1 MKNKVII
8 ITIIMCLIVGLC
20 VGSQAIGNKSNKK
33 DIEFVKEN
41 IIEENDIAQNEEI
54 IEDIEIKEVIDE
66 EKQENENVEFKEES
80 KKEIQQKQEKVV
92 TNKNTT
98 QVKNNNENTKKEVV
112 TEKVKEETK
121 VNTENKSTLVQ
132 EKNVN
137 KVAENTETKV
147 ETIETKKEVKEPEKP
162 QCTDTK
168 HGVGVGNSNRWFNS
182 KQEAI
187 NHYQSIIKNWGDKW
201 ENFEIDDET
210 YNKNCPYGYEIWSC
224 QFCGKWT
231 INFYYN

>member
-1 MKNKVII
+1 MKNKIII

-20 VGSQAIGNKSNKK
+20 VGIQVIRNKK
-33 DIEFVKEN
+33 NVEN
-41 IIEENDIAQNEEI
+41 IEVVEENTINENDIAENEEI
-54 IEDIEIKEVIDE
+54 IEDTDVKEVIDE
-66 EKQENENVEFKEES
+66 ENQDNDNVELKEES
-80 KKEIQQKQEKVV
+80 KIEIQQQEKVV

-121 VNTENKSTLVQ
+121 VNTENKSTLIQ

-137 KVAENTETKV
+137 KVTENTETKV

>member
-1 MKNKVII
+1 MKNKIII
-8 ITIIMCLIVGLC
+8 ITIIMCLTVGLC
-20 VGSQAIGNKSNKK
+20 VGIQVIRNKK
-33 DIEFVKEN
+33 NVENIEVVKEN
-41 IIEENDIAQNEEI
+41 MVNENDIAQNKKI
-54 IEDIEIKEVIDE
+54 IEDTDVKEVIDE
-66 EKQENENVEFKEES
+66 ENQDNDNVELKEES
-80 KKEIQQKQEKVV
+80 KIEIQQQEKVV

-121 VNTENKSTLVQ
+121 VNTENKSTQVQ

-137 KVAENTETKV
+137 KVSENTGTKV

-162 QCTDTK
+162 KCTDTK

>member
-1 MKNKVII
+1 MKNKIII
-8 ITIIMCLIVGLC
+8 ITIIMCLIVGLG
-20 VGSQAIGNKSNKK
+20 VGIQVINNKK
-33 DIEFVKEN
+33 NVEN
-41 IIEENDIAQNEEI
+41 IEVVEENTINENDIAENEEI
-54 IEDIEIKEVIDE
+54 IEDTDVKEVIDE
-66 EKQENENVEFKEES
+66 ENQDNDNVELKEES
-80 KKEIQQKQEKVV
+80 KIEIQQQEKVV

-121 VNTENKSTLVQ
+121 VNTENKSTQVQ

-137 KVAENTETKV
+137 KVSENTGTKV

-162 QCTDTK
+162 KCTDTK